1 MIHPT
6 YLKRRKLGWYVQL
19 PVPRSQQHAL
29 GCKVLTRSLQT
40 RDEGEAL
47 RRRHRVIAELQA
59 LLTETPKAP
68 PAETP
73 EAILQRAQSAR
84 AAVDAGKADPLDEEL
99 ALDATVDDFLSKQ
112 ARKVGVDKH
121 GHPRIPDADVSTIQK
136 AKRALTGNPAL
147 TLGYQAERYMAQVER
162 SDLRRQT
169 VGDKERHLEAFLQ
182 WIGRDTE
189 AKRVTKSRAVS
200 YVDEAL
206 TARDVSQQTK
216 RTALNTVRQ
225 FFDWMEVRDVVTF
238 NPFDKA
244 GALLKDSKRA
254 KKQARRPWTPEELLK
269 VLQYVP
275 QDDPLW
281 ALAALG
287 AYTGARR
294 EDLCALRVESASEDV
309 LVIHEGKTE
318 AAARRV
324 PVHPVIKPLVRRL
337 LKISTDGFLL
347 PGLLASGVDGKRG
360 VYIGKRF
367 LDAKTKAGVTDSRV
381 VFHSFRNS
389 VLTQME
395 AAGVELSLRQQIV
408 GHERGT
414 VTERVYT
421 AEAADHRRAKAI
433 AHVTYGKTVDK
444 LVRSAGA
451 SLSISKVS
459 ARRTL
464 GAS

>member
-1 MIHPT
+1 
-6 YLKRRKLGWYVQL
+6 
-19 PVPRSQQHAL
+19 
-29 GCKVLTRSLQT
+29 
-40 RDEGEAL
+40 
-47 RRRHRVIAELQA
+47 
-59 LLTETPKAP
+59 
-68 PAETP
+68 
-73 EAILQRAQSAR
+73 
-84 AAVDAGKADPLDEEL
+84 
-99 ALDATVDDFLSKQ
+99 
-112 ARKVGVDKH
+112 
-121 GHPRIPDADVSTIQK
+121 
-136 AKRALTGNPAL
+136 
-147 TLGYQAERYMAQVER
+147 
-162 SDLRRQT
+162 
-169 VGDKERHLEAFLQ
+169 
-182 WIGRDTE
+182 
-189 AKRVTKSRAVS
+189 
-200 YVDEAL
+200 
-206 TARDVSQQTK
+206 
-216 RTALNTVRQ
+216 
-225 FFDWMEVRDVVTF
+225 MEVRDVVTF

-294 EDLCALRVESASEDV
+294 EDLCALRVDSASEEV

-337 LKISTDGFLL
+337 LKISSDGFLL

-408 GHERGT
+408 GLERGT